1 MQARLVWL
9 VFAGGAIGS
18 LVRGFITAF
27 GADLLSTLIVNVL
40 GAAILGLIQHAPHF
54 EGATKQAFFATGFC
68 GGFTTL
74 SGIAVFAVLGQST
87 LMVTIGYVA
96 LTVVASVAAY
106 ALWAYLGKSFRTSY

>member
-40 GAAILGLIQHAPHF
+40 GAAILGLIQHAPQF
-54 EGATKQAFFATGFC
+54 EGAGKQAFFATGFC

-74 SGIAVFAVLGQST
+74 SGVALFAVLGGADIA
-87 LMVTIGYVA
+87 VTIGYVA

-106 ALWAYLGKSFRTSY
+106 ALWAYLGKTFRTSY

>member
-54 EGATKQAFFATGFC
+54 DGEAKQAFFATGFC

-74 SGIAVFAVLGQST
+74 SGVALFAVLGGADVALT
-87 LMVTIGYVA
+87 VGYIA

-106 ALWAYLGKSFRTSY
+106 ALWAYLGKSFRNGY

>member
-54 EGATKQAFFATGFC
+54 VGASKQAFFATGFC

-74 SGIAVFAVLGQST
+74 SGIAVFAVLGQAT
-87 LMVTIGYVA
+87 LIVTIGYVA

-106 ALWAYLGKSFRTSY
+106 ALWAYLGKSFRTNY

>member
-1 MQARLVWL
+1 L
-9 VFAGGAIGS
+9 VFVGGAIGS

-54 EGATKQAFFATGFC
+54 EGASKQAFFATGFC

-74 SGIAVFAVLGQST
+74 SGIAVFAVLGQAT
-87 LMVTIGYVA
+87 LILTIGYVA

>member
-1 MQARLVWL
+1 LNRITWL

-40 GAAILGLIQHAPHF
+40 GAAILGLIQHAPQF
-54 EGATKQAFFATGFC
+54 EGQNKQAFFATGFC

-74 SGIAVFAVLGQST
+74 SGIALFTVLGKAT
-87 LMVTIGYVA
+87 LGLTIGYVA
-96 LTVVASVAAY
+96 LTILGGVAAY
-106 ALWAYLGKSFRTSY
+106 AMWAYLGKTFRTTL

>member
-1 MQARLVWL
+1 LQARLVWL

-54 EGATKQAFFATGFC
+54 EGASKQAFFATGFC

>member
-1 MQARLVWL
+1 L

-18 LVRGFITAF
+18 LVRGFITAV

-74 SGIAVFAVLGQST
+74 SGIAVFAVLGQAT